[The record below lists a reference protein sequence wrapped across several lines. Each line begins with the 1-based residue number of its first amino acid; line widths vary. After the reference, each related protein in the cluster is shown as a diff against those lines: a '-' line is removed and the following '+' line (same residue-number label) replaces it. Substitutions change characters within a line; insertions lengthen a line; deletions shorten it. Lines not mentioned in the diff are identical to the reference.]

1 MGTPEKQR
9 PSPDENTTK
18 FCRPSY
24 RATTRRASISRATK
38 STPNLSSGWNPK
50 VSRWATLTASRTRTG
65 QWTDRSCTFPSS
77 QRLVW
82 VLFFP
87 SANQTRN
94 ICLCKFW
101 ATRTMAHRFTRLAAG
116 ESCLG
121 LYIRSW
127 AHVSL
132 GSLVTTCSCATP
144 AGIHGNRWSGSSFC
158 CHYQSLTI
166 HNSFR
171 ILMKCWANES
181 NVLWNV
187 HLRWHTS

>member
-9 PSPDENTTK
+9 PSPGENTTK

-24 RATTRRASISRATK
+24 RATTWRASISRATT

-65 QWTDRSCTFPSS
+65 QRTDRSCTSPSR

-87 SANQTRN
+87 SANQTSN
-94 ICLCKFW
+94 ICLCKFS
-101 ATRTMAHRFTRLAAG
+101 ATRTMAHRFTCLAAG

-121 LYIRSW
+121 LYICSW

-144 AGIHGNRWSGSSFC
+144 PGIHGNRLPGSSFC
-158 CHYQSLTI
+158 YHYQSLTM
-166 HNSFR
+166 NTSFR
-171 ILMKCWANES
+171 ILMKYRANES
-181 NVLWNV
+181 NVFWNGAFKIAY
-187 HLRWHTS
+187 